1 MYLYKHCKYN
11 EKLNIVTSSLIIDI
25 LLNKTSLTEVI
36 K

>member
-1 MYLYKHCKYN
+1 MYHCKYN